1 MIEKK
6 YLIFIITLCVF
17 LVEDLLHFVIG
28 YNSGKKKFRFVLP
41 SPKDFFY
48 MLIVLSIF
56 SAIDFFIINKVVM

>member
-17 LVEDLLHFVIG
+17 LVEDLLHFTIG
-28 YNSGKKKFRFVLP
+28 YNSGRKGFRFVLP
-41 SPKDFFY
+41 NPRDFFY

-56 SAIDFFIINKVVM
+56 SAIDFFIIDKVVM

>member
-1 MIEKK
+1 MC
-6 YLIFIITLCVF
+6 FF
-17 LVEDLLHFVIG
+17 G
-28 YNSGKKKFRFVLP
+28 RKKKFRFVLP